1 MAIRSGRIRCGA
13 QLPTGAPGHRTGTK
27 TCNSPLYIGERSINN
42 RRLTFVAGNDDAWI
56 GYRCPRRECGQT
68 YRNTYDELLAVQR
81 ATRVAETD
89 YRAVR
94 DGDATRLVPVAQQGS
109 QGRER
114 ATTLV
119 V

>member
-1 MAIRSGRIRCGA
+1 MR
-13 QLPTGAPGHRTGTK
+13 

-56 GYRCPRRECGQT
+56 GYCCPRRECGQR
-68 YRNTYDELLAVQR
+68 YRTTYDELLDVQR
-81 ATRVAETD
+81 ATRATETD
-89 YRAVR
+89 YWAVR
-94 DGDATRLVPVAQQGS
+94 DGDATRLVPLAQRAS
-109 QGRER
+109 QMART